1 MNDTVPAGMAFVMFV
16 AVGAM
21 FFLIGTMVGFKGEI
35 SRLEQKC
42 LVEMQ
47 DKIHKE
53 ATEICKERVK

>member
-1 MNDTVPAGMAFVMFV
+1 MKDKRPGVVVGTIMLFVLTLLL
-16 AVGAM
+16 GS
-21 FFLIGTMVGFKGEI
+21 LIGSKGEI

-53 ATEICKERVK
+53 ATKICNERVK